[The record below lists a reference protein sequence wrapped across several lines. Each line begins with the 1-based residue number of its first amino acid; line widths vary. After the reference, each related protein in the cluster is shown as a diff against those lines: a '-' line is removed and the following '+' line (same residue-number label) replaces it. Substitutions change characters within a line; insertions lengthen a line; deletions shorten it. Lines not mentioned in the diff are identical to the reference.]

1 MIKIQQYVCACMRAK
16 SLQSCLTL
24 CDCMDCSLSGS
35 SWDAPGKNTGVGCHF
50 LLQAIFLTQG
60 LNLRLFMSP
69 ALAGEFFTISSTW
82 EAQSES
88 ESHSALSDS
97 LHGILQARI
106 LE

>member
-1 MIKIQQYVCACMRAK
+1 MKVEVKVAQ
-16 SLQSCLTL
+16 LCLTL
-24 CDCMDCSLSGS
+24 CDPMDCTWNSPGQNTGMGSLS
-35 SWDAPGKNTGVGCHF
+35 
-50 LLQAIFLTQG
+50 LLQGLFPTQG